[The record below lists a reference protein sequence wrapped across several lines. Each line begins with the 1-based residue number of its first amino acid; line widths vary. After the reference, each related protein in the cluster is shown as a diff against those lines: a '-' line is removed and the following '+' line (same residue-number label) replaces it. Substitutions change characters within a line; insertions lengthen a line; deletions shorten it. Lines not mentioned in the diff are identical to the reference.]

1 MRQIFLRFFAY
12 SARKTKI
19 DSPAS
24 VPISLGKTAVSY
36 DKKKHASLHCRCWR
50 DAGSGRLSC
59 RWSRDCHQTRI
70 PIKPILVLSSSRAQ
84 ISGTARNKAATGS
97 TAPLQIRHAEPLMF
111 VTTLRFER
119 FFDAANSTTGTL
131 ARRALPG

>member
-36 DKKKHASLHCRCWR
+36 DKK
-50 DAGSGRLSC
+50 
-59 RWSRDCHQTRI
+59 
-70 PIKPILVLSSSRAQ
+70 
-84 ISGTARNKAATGS
+84 N
-97 TAPLQIRHAEPLMF
+97 
-111 VTTLRFER
+111 
-119 FFDAANSTTGTL
+119 TL
-131 ARRALPG
+131 ACIVGVGVMLAVGACLVAGRVTAIKRVSR